1 MLGKILRF
9 EFLGT
14 LLTAIALFGF
24 VACSGPEQKPDKK
37 TDDKKEEKEEK
48 DKKDKDEDGDDHKN
62 GDHDHG
68 DEDGDGHD
76 EDGDDH
82 GEDEGHEHGDEDG
95 DHDHGADGDDDD
107 AAASTST
114 GAKVELLIELPE
126 KYNTPDGM
134 CLLPSGDVLVS
145 VPNVNDEK
153 DPPTI
158 LRIKPDNTYEKF
170 IDPPAHPETGKAYPF
185 GICVCPDTGDVYYA
199 DLQWFAKKEAAW
211 NSRVLRV
218 PMTDNQPGEPVV
230 VAEGM
235 VVANAVVVKDGY
247 LYVSD
252 TTMEPETKPL
262 VTGVFKIKLGEGE
275 PVKLNKPLIDDPHLI
290 ATIET
295 LNPNV
300 GFGADGLCFDKN
312 GNLYV
317 GNFADG
323 TTHKIEFNEDG
334 TTKIDPK
341 TPTPIWA
348 KADFMKSCDG
358 LFYDAPRERI
368 LCADSLANAVQA
380 IDLEGNVT
388 TIAAETTFDGA
399 NGKMDQPCEVLMR
412 GDDMIISNFDMP
424 VDGGVNTEFE
434 TPNCISIIKGASE

>member
-1 MLGKILRF
+1 MLSKILRF
-9 EFLGT
+9 ELLGT
-14 LLTAIALFGF
+14 LLTTVALFCF

-37 TDDKKEEKEEK
+37 TDDKKEEKEK
-48 DKKDKDEDGDDHKN
+48 DDEVDQGHNHEDGEVHDHDGDDVGEDGDDDDN
-62 GDHDHG
+62 GDD
-68 DEDGDGHD
+68 DN
-76 EDGDDH
+76 GDD
-82 GEDEGHEHGDEDG
+82 DNGDDDNG
-95 DHDHGADGDDDD
+95 DDDNGDDDD
-107 AAASTST
+107 AAPTST

-158 LRIKPDNTYEKF
+158 LRVKPDNTYEVF
-170 IDPPAHPETGKAYPF
+170 IDPPMHPETGKAYPF

-199 DLQWFAKKEAAW
+199 DLQWFARKEPAW
-211 NSRVLRV
+211 NSRVFRI

-235 VVANAVVVKDGY
+235 VVANAVVVKDGC

-252 TTMEPETKPL
+252 TTMEPETTPL
-262 VTGVFKIKLGEGE
+262 VTGVFKIELGGGE
-275 PVKLNKPLIDDPHLI
+275 PVKLAKPLIDDPHLI

-295 LNPNV
+295 LNPKV
-300 GFGADGLCFDKN
+300 GFGADGLCFDKA

-334 TTKIDPK
+334 SPKVDPK

-380 IDLEGNVT
+380 IDLDGNVT
-388 TIAAETTFDGA
+388 TIAAESTFDGA

-434 TPNCISIIKGASE
+434 TPNCLSIIKGAGASE